1 MIEKVK
7 ELMIGKTIEDIE
19 FSSYQSP
26 NDTMIFRFTDK
37 TSLKLMSDPN
47 MCFDGLAFYQIRTKT
62 VEVPD
67 DERIK

>member
-7 ELMIGKTIEDIE
+7 ELMVGKTIEDIE
-19 FSSYQSP
+19 FSSWQAP

-37 TSLKLMSDPN
+37 TSIKLMSDPD
-47 MCFDGLAFYQIRTKT
+47 MCFDGLAFYLMRTKM

-67 DERIK
+67 DERIT

>member
-7 ELMIGKTIEDIE
+7 ELMLGKTIEDIE
-19 FSSYQSP
+19 FISWQSP

-37 TSLKLMSDPN
+37 TSIKLVSDPDL
-47 MCFDGLAFYQIRTKT
+47 CFDGLAFYFMKTKT
-62 VEVPD
+62 VEVA

>member
-7 ELMIGKTIEDIE
+7 ELMVGKTIEDIE
-19 FSSYQSP
+19 FSSWQGP

-37 TSLKLMSDPN
+37 TSIKLMSDPD
-47 MCFDGLAFYQIRTKT
+47 MCFDGLAFYVMTKKT
-62 VEVPD
+62 VEVAE